1 MKRIRVVVADDHTI
15 VRQGLLALLN
25 EQQDIEV
32 VAEAEDGRDALK
44 KVEKF
49 LPDILILD
57 VGMPRLN
64 GLEAA
69 RQIKRQN
76 QTVKI
81 LMLTMHS
88 DEEYIFETLKAG
100 ASGYLLKDAAATE
113 LITAIHSIHS
123 GQSYLS
129 PSVSHRVIEN
139 YIRRSDPPN
148 NEDTGSHKLLT
159 EREREVLQLVAEGKT
174 NREIADIL
182 NISIKTVDNHRTN
195 LMNKLDIHDRA
206 GIVRYAIRK
215 GIITLTD

>member
-1 MKRIRVVVADDHTI
+1 MRRIRVLVADDHTI

-25 EQQDIEV
+25 EQPDIEV

-44 KVEKF
+44 KVEK
-49 LPDILILD
+49 LTPDVVILD

-64 GLEAA
+64 GMEAA

-76 QTVKI
+76 PAIKI

-88 DEEYIFETLKAG
+88 DEEYIFQTLKAG

-113 LITAIHSIHS
+113 LITAIHSVYS

-139 YIRRSDPPN
+139 YVRRSDPLPS
-148 NEDTGSHKLLT
+148 EDSGTYELLT

-174 NREIADIL
+174 NREIAELL

-206 GIVRYAIRK
+206 GLIRYAIKK
-215 GIITLTD
+215 GIITLTN

>member
-1 MKRIRVVVADDHTI
+1 MKRIKVLVADDHTI

-25 EQQDIEV
+25 EQPDIEV

-44 KVEKF
+44 KCEK
-49 LPDILILD
+49 LAPDIVILD

-69 RQIKRQN
+69 RQIKKQN
-76 QTVKI
+76 QAVKI

-88 DEEYIFETLKAG
+88 DEEYIFETLRSG

-113 LITAIHSIHS
+113 LITAIHSIYS

-139 YIRRSDPPN
+139 YIRRSEPPAS
-148 NEDTGSHKLLT
+148 DDSGSHKLLT

-206 GIVRYAIRK
+206 GLVRYAIRK
-215 GIITLTD
+215 GIITLTE

>member
-1 MKRIRVVVADDHTI
+1 MTKRIRVLVADDHTI

-25 EQQDIEV
+25 EQPDIEV

-44 KVEKF
+44 KVEK
-49 LPDILILD
+49 LIPDMVILD

-76 QTVKI
+76 PTVKI

-113 LITAIHSIHS
+113 LITAIHSIS
-123 GQSYLS
+123 QANRILAPRSRIGSLKTIFADQSHH
-129 PSVSHRVIEN
+129 PAK
-139 YIRRSDPPN
+139 IR
-148 NEDTGSHKLLT
+148 
-159 EREREVLQLVAEGKT
+159 A
-174 NREIADIL
+174 
-182 NISIKTVDNHRTN
+182 RTN
-195 LMNKLDIHDRA
+195 C
-206 GIVRYAIRK
+206 
-215 GIITLTD
+215 